1 MITQVKVGQ
10 NYINVSI
17 AITNNSG
24 QRIDPTSAEAWFY
37 KISQV
42 DGSISLDTNIGGTGK
57 LTLVKQGAQIGFY
70 GASINISSFLETEYV
85 ILYKITAD
93 LAETITVEYLSIDLS
108 KKQIGEIKTDTTS
121 IISTLS
127 TLVVDIWSYTTR
139 TLTSFGSLVSDI
151 AVAVWTYITRTITAG
166 GITANEIWTYI
177 TRTLTSGTKDAEIDA
192 IKIQTEKI
200 PLIQIETD
208 KIKKILG
215 LTQENFK
222 LYNCVYSGNNLT
234 SANIK
239 IYPTSTDLEAD
250 INVIATYSITATF
263 DGDGKCTSYKVK
275 LI

>member
-10 NYINVSI
+10 NYINVSV

-24 QRIDPTSAEAWFY
+24 QRIDPTNAEAWFY
-37 KISQV
+37 KISQI

-57 LTLVKQGAQIGFY
+57 VTLLKQGAQIGFY
-70 GASINISSFLETEYV
+70 GASINISSFSETEYV

-93 LAETITVEYLSIDLS
+93 VAETITVEYLSIDLS

-127 TLVVDIWSYTTR
+127 TLVVNIWTYGTR
-139 TLTSFGSLVSDI
+139 TLTSFGTLVADI
-151 AVAVWTYITRTITAG
+151 AIAVWTYITRTLTA
-166 GITANEIWTYI
+166 
-177 TRTLTSGTKDAEIDA
+177 GTKDAEIDA
-192 IKIQTEKI
+192 IKLQTEKI

-222 LYNCVYSGNNLT
+222 LYNCVYSGTNLT

-250 INVIATYSITATF
+250 TNVIATYSIIATF